1 MTGIAMTGFQDAG
14 FIFGQLDG
22 LAKAKLVMVFA
33 VHFTGMVILFRMA
46 ASQSASFLHRI
57 PFLVGSW
64 PGSVTAAMMMAA
76 LVAAAS
82 FAVGRQSG
90 LATVL
95 VFNAGVLSL
104 YVIEFTILL
113 SRGFFRRLLDDELQ
127 PEIRVAIAFIVM
139 VNAGYFTLMLLK
151 DILLSDQLGVY

>member
-1 MTGIAMTGFQDAG
+1 MSFQDAG
-14 FIFGQLDG
+14 LIFDTFNA
-22 LAKAKLVMVFA
+22 LAQAKLLMVFG
-33 VHFTGMVILFRMA
+33 VHFAGMVLLFRMA
-46 ASQSASFLHRI
+46 ASQSTSFLQRI

-64 PGSVTAAMMMAA
+64 SGTVTGAMMIAT
-76 LVAAAS
+76 LVALAS

-95 VFNAGVLSL
+95 FLNAGVLSL

-151 DILLSDQLGVY
+151 DILLSDQLGVR